1 MKCFFIKSWFFSI
14 FVTFTQYM
22 NFTSDKVTFSFR
34 RIERRRTVQPT
45 WPPCTMDYDHVK
57 SLAKYYKTFFLQ
69 SCTRKLQILLTRE
82 HNFVI
87 FVIFHSCLFKI
98 RSVYIRT
105 IYADEKKIPF
115 MYFSLL
121 NGLLRIVNYEFFWHN
136 LKCNCLMCCVLFG
149 QVALLY
155 CAYAEIELSNN
166 GVKKYLNPN

>member
-1 MKCFFIKSWFFSI
+1 MIFSI
-14 FVTFTQYM
+14 FVAFIWYL

-34 RIERRRTVQPT
+34 RIERRWTVQPT

-82 HNFVI
+82 STILSFLSFFTLVSSK
-87 FVIFHSCLFKI
+87 FAA
-98 RSVYIRT
+98 YIS
-105 IYADEKKIPF
+105 EQFMLMKKCPF

-136 LKCNCLMCCVLFG
+136 LKYNCLMCCVLFG
-149 QVALLY
+149 QVALLC

-166 GVKKYLNPN
+166 GVKKCLKPN